1 MKVAAVQIAPVFL
14 EPQATA
20 DKVLNYLRQAA
31 NKGAELIAFPEVCLS
46 GYPSWLRIPS
56 VATND
61 ELLKIGHVAY
71 LKSAVR
77 TDGPELGAVC
87 DEARTLGV
95 FVYLGFLERADSG
108 GTVYASLAA
117 IHPDKG
123 IVGVHRKLKPTFHE
137 RLAWSDGD
145 GAGLL
150 THTWGDWTL
159 GGLNCYENWLPLAR
173 QALYEQGEQL
183 HVAAWP
189 GDLDVTQNIS
199 QFIAMEGRIYVV
211 SVSGLLR
218 VKDIPDQF
226 PLKQQLTE
234 GRDIINNGG
243 SMIVAPGGTVIAGPV
258 TNEECVIYADVD
270 IDTVMAEHL
279 KLDPAGHYSRHDVLS
294 LNVNRQRYVLEK
306 HPDKNYPPFFK
317 SN

>member
-14 EPQATA
+14 EPQTTT
-20 DKVLNYLRQAA
+20 DKVLAHLRQAA
-31 NKGAELIAFPEVCLS
+31 ADGAELIAFPEVCLS
-46 GYPSWLRIPS
+46 GYPSWLRVPS

-71 LKSAVR
+71 LKSAVQS
-77 TDGPELGAVC
+77 DGPELTAVC
-87 DEARTLGV
+87 DEAKRLGV
-95 FVYLGFLERADSG
+95 FVYLGFLERGASG

-123 IVGVHRKLKPTFHE
+123 VVGVHRKLKPTFHE

-150 THTWGDWTL
+150 THLWGEWQV

-183 HVAAWP
+183 HVATWP
-189 GDLDVTQNIS
+189 GDLDVTENIS
-199 QFIAMEGRIYVV
+199 QFIAMEGRVYVM

-218 VKDIPDQF
+218 VQDIPRSF
-226 PLKQQLTE
+226 PLRQQLVE

-243 SMIVAPGGTVIAGPV
+243 SMIVAPGGAVIAGPV
-258 TNEECVIYADVD
+258 TDEECILTAD
-270 IDTVMAEHL
+270 INLETVMAEHL
-279 KLDPAGHYSRHDVLS
+279 KLDPAGHYSRNDVLS
-294 LNVNRQRYVLEK
+294 LAVNRQR
-306 HPDKNYPPFFK
+306 HNPT
-317 SN
+317 